1 MSGTMAWFMLAM
13 VLYPDAQKKAQEE
26 IDAVVG
32 RGRLPSFDDLDKLVY
47 IRAMVKETLR
57 WHPVGPLG
65 EPCDEKGPGGQ
76 CSCITYPLFRH
87 AAPLRRGTDRARFSI
102 SLLRAD
108 CIFDR
113 TTSTKD
119 TSSLKGRSAL
129 PTFGACL
136 AQISASYVDIVMCRA
151 QGNQPRP

>member
-65 EPCDEKGPGGQ
+65 EPRDEKGLGEAMLMHHLSAVQ
-76 CSCITYPLFRH
+76 ACSTAQTRYGSR
-87 AAPLRRGTDRARFSI
+87 
-102 SLLRAD
+102 SLLD
-108 CIFDR
+108 FPPSC
-113 TTSTKD
+113 
-119 TSSLKGRSAL
+119 
-129 PTFGACL
+129 
-136 AQISASYVDIVMCRA
+136 
-151 QGNQPRP
+151 